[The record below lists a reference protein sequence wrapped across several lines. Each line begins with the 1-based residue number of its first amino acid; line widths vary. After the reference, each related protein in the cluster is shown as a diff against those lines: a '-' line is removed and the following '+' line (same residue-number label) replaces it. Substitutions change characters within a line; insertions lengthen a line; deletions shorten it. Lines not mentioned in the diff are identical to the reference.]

1 MMARVSIAAIL
12 LAASVYA
19 GNLTFESG
27 LIKAHTEVF
36 GDKTIDPFTRKAVSH
51 LTIEDAPAT
60 LRGTIEI
67 GMNTLVSDNRKRDE
81 HMQETLESSVFPK
94 AVFEVKEVI
103 PKGEGNY
110 TLKGIMNLH
119 GVSKAMSFEGTIAE
133 EENKVRIKAAASMKM
148 TDFGIEPPKMMFLT
162 VRDQVDL
169 NVDIALRR

>member
-1 MMARVSIAAIL
+1 MISKLSLAVL
-12 LAASVYA
+12 LTASVYG

-27 LIKAHTEVF
+27 IIKAHTEVF
-36 GDKTIDPFTRKAVSH
+36 GDKTIDPFTKKAVSH

-67 GMNTLVSDNRKRDE
+67 GVNTLISDNRKRDE
-81 HMQETLESSVFPK
+81 HMQEALESSVFPK

-103 PKGEGNY
+103 PKGEGSY

-133 EENKVRIKAAASMKM
+133 EEGKVHIKAATAMKM
-148 TDFGIEPPKMMFLT
+148 SDFGIKPPKMMFLT

-169 NVDIALRR
+169 SVDVSLKR